1 LKQESNKMSD
11 KRSSIDLVW
20 GAKSIAD
27 EIGVGHRK
35 AFYLLE
41 RGAIPARKVR
51 SRWVAER
58 SKLREFFASDDRQTR
73 QLAPGDPMAA

>member
-1 LKQESNKMSD
+1 MSNQQ
-11 KRSSIDLVW
+11 SSIDLVW

-35 AFYLLE
+35 AFYLHE

-51 SRWVAER
+51 CRWVAER
-58 SKLREFFASDDRQTR
+58 SKLREFFVGHDRQTAVSTGR
-73 QLAPGDPMAA
+73 SA